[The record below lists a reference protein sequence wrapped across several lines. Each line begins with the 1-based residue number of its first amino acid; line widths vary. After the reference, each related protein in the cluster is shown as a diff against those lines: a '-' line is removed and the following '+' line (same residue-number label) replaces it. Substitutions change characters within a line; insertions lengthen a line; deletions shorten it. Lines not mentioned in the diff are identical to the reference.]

1 MPTIEYADGR
11 RIRVPRGTTVLSA
24 SLGEQLDHA
33 HACGGRGRCTTCRVL
48 VEAGDAHCPPPTAA
62 EAEALALNGLEAP
75 IRLACQLAPVGDVRV
90 RVLIESHIAPCQ
102 SVPDAV
108 EESVGVVFA
117 DLRGFTAFAEGRLP
131 FDVCNVLNRYFDSM
145 GVHVERNGGHIL
157 DYLGDGIMILF
168 RPVDTEDPLRAA
180 ARCSLDMQ
188 RASET
193 FRRYVWKHF
202 RGELRVGVAAHA
214 GRAVVGALGYFR
226 NRQLNAVGDA
236 LNVVARLE
244 SLNSELGTAVL
255 FSAEVL
261 DACRDFVEVG
271 RQFELPVRGR
281 AGAVTAYEVL
291 GECGAA

>member
-1 MPTIEYADGR
+1 VPIIEYTDGR
-11 RIRVPRGTTVLSA
+11 RVRVPSGTTVLSA
-24 SLGEQLDHA
+24 SLGERIDHA
-33 HACGGRGRCTTCRVL
+33 HACGGRGRCTTCRVI
-48 VEAGDAHCPPPTAA
+48 VEAGAAHCPAPSAA
-62 EAEALALNGLEAP
+62 ESEALALNGLEPP

-90 RVLIESHIAPCQ
+90 RVLIESHAAP
-102 SVPDAV
+102 SEVLPEAV
-108 EESVGVVFA
+108 EEQVAVVFA

-145 GVHVERNGGHIL
+145 GVHVERHGGHIL

-168 RPVDTEDPLRAA
+168 RPGEAGDPRRAA
-180 ARCSLDMQ
+180 ARCALDMR
-188 RASET
+188 RASEP

-244 SLNSELGTAVL
+244 ALNSQLGTDLL

-261 DACRDFVEVG
+261 DACRDLVDVG
-271 RQFELPVRGR
+271 RRFELPVRGR
-281 AGAVTAYEVL
+281 EGAVTAFEVRRDR
-291 GECGAA
+291 GVA